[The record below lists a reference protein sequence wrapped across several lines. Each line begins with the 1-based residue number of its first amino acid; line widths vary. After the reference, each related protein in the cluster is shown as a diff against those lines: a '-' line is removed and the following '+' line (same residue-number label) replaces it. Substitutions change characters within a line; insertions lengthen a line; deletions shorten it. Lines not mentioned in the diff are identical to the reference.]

1 VEAVMNE
8 YMMRRRLIE
17 GGKTWEEAED
27 RLRDLAEERADDERD
42 RRAEEFFKTR
52 VNGGGHGHE

>member
-1 VEAVMNE
+1 MNE

-52 VNGGGHGHE
+52 GNGGGHSHE